1 MAAEDNTVGSNLN
14 MAPEMVV
21 DSRLQQLVDMGFDLK
36 TAERALRRAKNDW
49 DAALTMLTSGL
60 VPEEDEFDML
70 ADSQQGNFSEG
81 GIVAGG
87 TRGGSRDS
95 SRQGEDHFL
104 AGVPKGAPVSAIV
117 DSRIQQ
123 LMEMGFD
130 GTDAERALAA
140 TKNDFE
146 KAVQLLTS
154 PQEDDFLS
162 A

>member
-1 MAAEDNTVGSNLN
+1 MAAAEEDTTIGSNLK

-21 DSRLQQLVDMGFDLK
+21 DSRLQQLVDMGFEMKL
-36 TAERALRRAKNDW
+36 AERALRRAKNDW

-60 VPEEDEFDML
+60 VPEEDEFDLL
-70 ADSQQGNFSEG
+70 ADAKPVETAGASVLGSQESK
-81 GIVAGG
+81 A
-87 TRGGSRDS
+87 
-95 SRQGEDHFL
+95 GEDPFL
-104 AGVPKGAPVSAIV
+104 AGVPKGAPDSAIV

-130 GTDAERALAA
+130 GKDAERALAA
-140 TKNDFE
+140 TKNDFD